1 MDVGIKGILVEVT
14 RVVINTTVAQDTSHE
29 DKNNEYEDDD
39 IIKIADKN
47 IPEEDVHHPQLVS
60 TTV

>member
-1 MDVGIKGILVEVT
+1 M
-14 RVVINTTVAQDTSHE
+14 VINTTLAQDTSHE